1 MTEQEIEE
9 YLRSLDPESFELTV
23 RISWFPERVS
33 PAKDRPRDP
42 YPVTARFDQAV
53 DPETG
58 KVIGTGEHNY
68 LKWFVRPGFLKD
80 PYGYRMEKGKAYR
93 LKVRAKRRFNGDK
106 EYYVDALLE
115 KNVDEPKLDVLAQF
129 YSEYDTEVKECIFLN
144 RKQLYG
150 WGMYWDYPR
159 YALSSVAMIMDPEHG
174 AVEYRP
180 AALYY
185 LDARKK
191 NRAKLSFE
199 PLHAYRASVRKSLF
213 KDDRYLLVTMPQE
226 VTEPRF
232 EEVIADYLKPR
243 TIQNEFGT
251 FTLDRDYDWFSG
263 ETEILGRTCQITL
276 DTGPGGTDASAAEA
290 VLKEILKDP
299 EALIKGAKNFAADDM
314 YDSLED
320 WYDEPLTREEFMER
334 IGMPDIA
341 ISNDGSVS
349 LFFDGTELFA
359 GHTVIVDMN
368 RDGTFDDAY
377 LAG

>member
-1 MTEQEIEE
+1 MKVFNSMTRRKEE
-9 YLRSLDPESFELTV
+9 F
-23 RISWFPERVS
+23 
-33 PAKDRPRDP
+33 K
-42 YPVTARFDQAV
+42 PVH
-53 DPETG
+53 EG
-58 KVIGTGEHNY
+58 KVGIYACGPTVYDYFHIGNARPFITFDVLRRQLEREGYEVT
-68 LKWFVRPGFLKD
+68 FVQNFTDIDDK
-80 PYGYRMEKGKAYR
+80 MIK
-93 LKVRAKRRFNGDK
+93 RANEEGITVKELADRFIK